1 MGTHLAFSAI
11 WDLIRCAIKGLAQ
24 ISLYWNIQPWQGK
37 RKGPNV
43 CVGYFTVPWALLL
56 VELRKPVLHYDLW
69 QLVRGLLIE
78 SQLWDSK
85 ACRRIL
91 SLLLGRNCETSLD
104 LEVLLV
110 TWGAIWAS
118 CHRQGM
124 KWRAPLLFL
133 IFHLSARHTFL
144 SCKGKKITRTHACLS
159 LEVSRIS
166 LSCNVKV
173 MCSCRN
179 RRQLLPHRCLMAK

>member
-1 MGTHLAFSAI
+1 
-11 WDLIRCAIKGLAQ
+11 
-24 ISLYWNIQPWQGK
+24 
-37 RKGPNV
+37 V

-124 KWRAPLLFL
+124 K
-133 IFHLSARHTFL
+133 
-144 SCKGKKITRTHACLS
+144 
-159 LEVSRIS
+159 
-166 LSCNVKV
+166 
-173 MCSCRN
+173 
-179 RRQLLPHRCLMAK
+179 